1 MISYSFAL
9 GGDQGELFHAGGRQ
23 NRTPQTSKK
32 SETGGN
38 EATRV
43 LAKVGA
49 MSSSM
54 GWVHPRSLFFFLP
67 ASLDMESG
75 E

>member
-1 MISYSFAL
+1 MWLVAMISYSFAL
-9 GGDQGELFHAGGRQ
+9 GGGQGELFHAGGRQ
-23 NRTPQTSKK
+23 NRTPQTSKR

-49 MSSSM
+49 
-54 GWVHPRSLFFFLP
+54 P
-67 ASLDMESG
+67 
-75 E
+75 